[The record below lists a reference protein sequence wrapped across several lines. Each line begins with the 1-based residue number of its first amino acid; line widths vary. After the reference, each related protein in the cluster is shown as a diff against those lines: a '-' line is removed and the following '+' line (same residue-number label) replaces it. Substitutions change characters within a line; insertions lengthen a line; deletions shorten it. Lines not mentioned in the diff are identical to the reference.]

1 MMRICVSIL
10 LILLP
15 LCGGC
20 GPNVGLGGKVTF
32 SDDGSPLAVGS
43 VVFLKGSLIS
53 RGDLQPNG
61 TYVVGSLSDKDGLPP
76 GTYMVYVSGAEKIII
91 PPGKTEDDAY
101 REPLIDSKFTQ
112 PETSGLTLEVTKS
125 TKKFD
130 FQVDRY
136 AKKKK

>member
-1 MMRICVSIL
+1 M
-10 LILLP
+10 P

-20 GPNVGLGGKVTF
+20 GPNAGLGGKVTF

-61 TYVVGSLSDKDGLPP
+61 TYVVGSLSDKDGLTP
-76 GTYMVYVSGAEKIII
+76 GTYMVYVFGADKVII

-101 REPLIDSKFTQ
+101 FEPLIDMKFTQ
-112 PETSGLTLEVTKS
+112 AESSGLTIDVTTS
-125 TKKFD
+125 TKKFN

-136 AKKKK
+136 AQKKK